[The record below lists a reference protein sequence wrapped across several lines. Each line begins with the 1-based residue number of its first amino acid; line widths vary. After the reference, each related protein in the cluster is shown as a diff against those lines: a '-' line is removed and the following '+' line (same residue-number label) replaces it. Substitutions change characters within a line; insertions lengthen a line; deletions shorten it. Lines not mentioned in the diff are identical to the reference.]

1 MFDISLYP
9 LFFLGK
15 IKTAEGTLPVPS
27 AHPWAFGKNIGIG
40 FGVGKHFC
48 SVVWSLDIAW
58 GKSPPK
64 IHLDSGSLLQIPN
77 LFKRKSPGLDH

>member
-15 IKTAEGTLPVPS
+15 NQNRKVDVARPLCTPLGFL
-27 AHPWAFGKNIGIG
+27 GNIGVG
-40 FGVGKHFC
+40 FGVGEHFG
-48 SVVWSLDIAW
+48 SVIWSLGIAW

-64 IHLDSGSLLQIPN
+64 IHLDSGSPS
-77 LFKRKSPGLDH
+77 KSPTHSNENLPT